1 MKAGCFVKIL
11 VLGTIALG
19 VIIYLV
25 STKGKEWFVDPLK
38 EEIAAEA
45 FGTMPDIMSKFK
57 LTDESRQLTRH
68 IDSLVTVFKSDTTS
82 ASINFSKAEKFF
94 EQLGKSSVDSVLSKI
109 EYDQLIELSKDII
122 TFGQKDFIQ
131 TNEK

>member
-19 VIIYLV
+19 AIIYLV
-25 STKGKEWFVDPLK
+25 STKGKEWFVNPLK

-57 LTDESRQLTRH
+57 LT
-68 IDSLVTVFKSDTTS
+68 
-82 ASINFSKAEKFF
+82 
-94 EQLGKSSVDSVLSKI
+94 GKPPVNQA
-109 EYDQLIELSKDII
+109 Y
-122 TFGQKDFIQ
+122 
-131 TNEK
+131 